1 MVSLMIQVPV
11 LHRVRKDPNSKPKTP
26 KPKTPNRTLQT
37 EHYKQKAFT
46 KKDSNLAKSGP
57 LRPSTPG
64 NVHGGPHHEGP
75 ARKP

>member
-1 MVSLMIQVPV
+1 MISLMIQ
-11 LHRVRKDPNSKPKTP
+11 DPNSKPKTP
-26 KPKTPNRTLQT
+26 KPQNPKPQT
-37 EHYKQKAFT
+37 EHYNNKPSP

-57 LRPSTPG
+57 LCPSTPG